1 MKEKKRITIC
11 IYSTAGFVIGNI
23 VKIASLPLVIGLT
36 RSLFLLAEPLITN
49 SSTMTFYL
57 DFEV

>member
-1 MKEKKRITIC
+1 MKEKERITIC

-23 VKIASLPLVIGLT
+23 VEIASLPLVTGLT
-36 RSLFLLAEPLITN
+36 GGLFLLDEPLITN

>member
-1 MKEKKRITIC
+1 MKEKERIAIC

-23 VKIASLPLVIGLT
+23 VKIASLPLVTGLT
-36 RSLFLLAEPLITN
+36 GGLFLLNEPLITN

-57 DFEV
+57 DFVV

>member
-1 MKEKKRITIC
+1 MKEEKRIAIC

-36 RSLFLLAEPLITN
+36 RGLFLLAEPLITN
-49 SSTMTFYL
+49 NSTMTFYL
-57 DFEV
+57 NFEV

>member
-36 RSLFLLAEPLITN
+36 GGIFPLAEPLITN